1 MAKHFKLAPH
11 ELKPLVEGYGDCFAT
26 DRILVDGAPVGF
38 MYREEPEDKED
49 SGWRFL
55 AGDESDEYM
64 DNPKYLG
71 VYKTNT
77 LANYDPTIVA
87 LLDSPVGS
95 AFERLPDGDE
105 FYEVEDWE

>member
-1 MAKHFKLAPH
+1 MAKHYKLGTH
-11 ELKPLVEGYGDCFAT
+11 ELKPLVSGYGDCFAT
-26 DRILVDGAPVGF
+26 DRIVVDGALVGF
-38 MYREEPEDKED
+38 MFREEPVDPDD

-64 DNPKYLG
+64 DNPKNHG
-71 VYKTNT
+71 IFKMNT
-77 LANYDPTIVA
+77 LANYDPAIVP

-95 AFERLPDGDE
+95 AFERYPDGDE